1 MRFALLAGPL
11 PSKRNTGMKDA
22 ISQIANKIKQGGKN
36 VVFTGAGI
44 STESGIPDYRSQ
56 GGIWDKFR
64 PVYFDEFMSSKDS
77 REEYWRRWVDLYQ
90 GIVEA
95 RPNAAHMAL
104 ARLQQM
110 GLLQA
115 VITQN
120 IDGLHQASGLA
131 DENIIE
137 LHGNTCRIRCMSCR
151 NIVPIADVQQR
162 LAAGD
167 MAPECECGGY
177 LKPDTISFGQAM
189 PVAEVEKAG
198 TLSQGC
204 DFFLVVGSTLLVQ
217 PAAHMPIY
225 AKNRGAFLAIIN
237 LSETPCDEMCDVL
250 IRGKA
255 GEVLHQIVKE
265 VEKSH

>member
-1 MRFALLAGPL
+1 MNEAVSL
-11 PSKRNTGMKDA
+11 
-22 ISQIANKIKQGGKN
+22 IAQKIKEGGKN

-77 REEYWRRWVDLYQ
+77 REEYWRRWVALYQ
-90 GIVEA
+90 DIDEA
-95 RPNAAHMAL
+95 QPNAAHLAL
-104 ARLQQM
+104 ARLEKI
-110 GLLQA
+110 GLLQT

-151 NIVPIADVQQR
+151 KISPIDGVQQR

-167 MAPECECGGY
+167 MAPECECGGF

-189 PVAEVEKAG
+189 PVAEVDKAAAF
-198 TLSQGC
+198 SQDC

-225 AKNRGAFLAIIN
+225 AKNSGAFLAIIN
-237 LSETPCDEMCDVL
+237 LSQTPCDDMCDVL
-250 IRGKA
+250 IREKA
-255 GEVLHQIVKE
+255 GEILRQIVRE
-265 VEKSH
+265 VEKE

>member
-1 MRFALLAGPL
+1 VND
-11 PSKRNTGMKDA
+11 K
-22 ISQIANKIKQGGKN
+22 ISLIAEKIKKSGKN

-77 REEYWRRWVDLYQ
+77 REEYWRRWVALYK

-95 RPNAAHMAL
+95 RPNAAHTSL
-104 ARLQQM
+104 ARLEKM

-151 NIVPIADVQQR
+151 KISPIGSVQQR

-167 MAPECECGGY
+167 MAPECECGGF

-189 PVAEVEKAG
+189 PVAEVEKAAA
-198 TLSQGC
+198 LSQDA

-225 AKNRGAFLAIIN
+225 AKNGGAFLAIIN
-237 LSETPCDEMCDVL
+237 LSQTPCDEMCDVL
-250 IRGKA
+250 IREKA
-255 GEVLHQIVKE
+255 GDVLQQILRE
-265 VEKSH
+265 VERE

>member
-1 MRFALLAGPL
+1 VND
-11 PSKRNTGMKDA
+11 K
-22 ISQIANKIKQGGKN
+22 ISLIAEKLKQGGKN

-77 REEYWRRWVDLYQ
+77 REEYWRRWVTLYQ
-90 GIVEA
+90 GIAEA
-95 RPNAAHMAL
+95 RPNTAHLSL
-104 ARLQQM
+104 ARLEKI

-151 NIVPIADVQQR
+151 KISPIGGVQQR

-167 MAPECECGGY
+167 MAPECECGGF

-189 PVAEVEKAG
+189 PVTEVEEAAA
-198 TLSQGC
+198 LSQNC

-225 AKNRGAFLAIIN
+225 AKNGGAFLAIIN
-237 LSETPCDEMCDVL
+237 LSDTPCDEMCDVL
-250 IRGKA
+250 ICGKA
-255 GEVLHQIVKE
+255 GEVLEQIVKE